1 MEGYN
6 GRTLE
11 VMYMPGEWISAQK
24 DFEKLQR
31 SIQACQ
37 KALESVPVTD
47 SVPTSLKRLE

>member
-1 MEGYN
+1 VEGYN